1 MSFAAFGT
9 ISGSQAAF
17 GTNVRATGSYLKAGT
32 VSTVTSIE
40 AIKPL
45 NEYILKFDKFK
56 EMLLLKPD
64 DYVQA
69 IEMAEQP
76 KEPAEI

>member
-45 NEYILKFDKFK
+45 N
-56 EMLLLKPD
+56 
-64 DYVQA
+64 
-69 IEMAEQP
+69 
-76 KEPAEI
+76 

>member
-1 MSFAAFGT
+1 VPPHQIQEKSAKGYMSFAAFGT

-45 NEYILKFDKFK
+45 N
-56 EMLLLKPD
+56 
-64 DYVQA
+64 
-69 IEMAEQP
+69 
-76 KEPAEI
+76 